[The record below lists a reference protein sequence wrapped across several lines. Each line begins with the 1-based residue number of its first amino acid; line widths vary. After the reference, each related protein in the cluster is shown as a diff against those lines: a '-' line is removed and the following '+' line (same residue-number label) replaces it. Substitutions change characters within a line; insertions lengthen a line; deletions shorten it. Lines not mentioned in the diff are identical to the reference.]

1 METHE
6 SPDPYRYESP
16 DRYGTEALTHMGHA
30 RNHNA
35 LAYHKMFTAQVLT
48 VFTAGPPRPLVHE
61 TPRGARSMSPQ
72 NRITASDGDSCTRRE
87 TDRKTEGERQID
99 GPYATKTAHSQTR

>member
-48 VFTAGPPRPLVHE
+48 VLT
-61 TPRGARSMSPQ
+61 ARSTTSPRAR
-72 NRITASDGDSCTRRE
+72 NAARRQKHVATE
-87 TDRKTEGERQID
+87 PPHCIGRRFVHKERDR
-99 GPYATKTAHSQTR
+99 